1 MGIIGFTLLGLI
13 AGAIAKA
20 ILPGDD
26 PGGYIVTAV
35 IGIVGALLGGFIAAA
50 LFDAHPLDE
59 FFDLSTWITAIVGS
73 IVLLLVYRLVVD
85 RGGHNRTIRT

>member
-1 MGIIGFTLLGLI
+1 MGIIAWILLGLI

-26 PGGYIVTAV
+26 PGGIIITTI
-35 IGIVGALLGGFIAAA
+35 IGILGAIVGGFLATA
-50 LFDAHPLDE
+50 LFNAHPLDT

-73 IVLLLVYRLVVD
+73 IILLLVWRLLS
-85 RGGHNRTIRT
+85 GGRRRTVR